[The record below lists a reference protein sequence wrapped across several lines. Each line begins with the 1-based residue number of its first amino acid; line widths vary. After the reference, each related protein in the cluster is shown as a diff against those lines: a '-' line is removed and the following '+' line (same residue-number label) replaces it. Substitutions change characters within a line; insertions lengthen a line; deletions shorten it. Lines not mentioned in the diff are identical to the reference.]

1 MTFFLTYLAAVNG
14 VALVVCGW
22 DKFCAIRHRW
32 RVPERTLLLLAAL
45 GGSVGMLAGMIL
57 FHHKVSKK
65 KFILGVPLIL
75 ALQVAAAWVLT
86 QKINP

>member
-1 MTFFLTYLAAVNG
+1 MTILLYYLAVING
-14 VALVVCGW
+14 IALVVCGW

-32 RVPERTLLLLAAL
+32 RVPERTLLLLAAV
-45 GGSVGMLAGMIL
+45 GGSVGMLLGMIL

-75 ALQVAAAWVLT
+75 ALQIAAAWFLT
-86 QKINP
+86 R

>member
-1 MTFFLTYLAAVNG
+1 MTLLLYYLGLINL
-14 VALVVCGW
+14 VALAVCGW
-22 DKFCAIRHRW
+22 DKFCAVRHRW
-32 RVPERTLLLLAAL
+32 RVPERTLLLLAAV

-75 ALQVAAAWVLT
+75 ALQIAAAWFLAR
-86 QKINP
+86 

>member
-1 MTFFLTYLAAVNG
+1 MTIFLYYLAVING
-14 VALVVCGW
+14 IALVVCGW

-32 RVPERTLLLLAAL
+32 RVPERTLLLLAAV
-45 GGSVGMLAGMIL
+45 GGSVGMLLGMIL

-75 ALQVAAAWVLT
+75 ALQIAAAWFLAR
-86 QKINP
+86 

>member
-1 MTFFLTYLAAVNG
+1 MTILLYYLAVING
-14 VALVVCGW
+14 IALVVCGW

-32 RVPERTLLLLAAL
+32 RVPERTLLLLAAV

-75 ALQVAAAWVLT
+75 ALQIAAAWFFT
-86 QKINP
+86 R

>member
-1 MTFFLTYLAAVNG
+1 MTIFLYYLAVING
-14 VALVVCGW
+14 IALVVCGW

-32 RVPERTLLLLAAL
+32 RVPERTLLLLAAV
-45 GGSVGMLAGMIL
+45 GGSVGMLLGMIL

-75 ALQVAAAWVLT
+75 ALQIAAAWFLT
-86 QKINP
+86 R

>member
-1 MTFFLTYLAAVNG
+1 MTVFLTYLATVNG
-14 VALVVCGW
+14 VAMAVCGW

-57 FHHKVSKK
+57 FHHKASKK

>member
-1 MTFFLTYLAAVNG
+1 MSILLYYLAIING
-14 VALVVCGW
+14 IALEVCGW
-22 DKFCAIRHRW
+22 DKFCAVRHRW
-32 RVPERTLLLLAAL
+32 RVPERTLLLLAAV

-75 ALQVAAAWVLT
+75 ALQIIAAWFLAR
-86 QKINP
+86 